1 MATKAKPWYQSKTMI
16 FNGVV
21 GAMAVIE
28 ANQHFIL
35 PFLGAS
41 APVAM
46 AVIAGVNM
54 ILRGVTKQ
62 PVTTK

>member
-1 MATKAKPWYQSKTMI
+1 MI